1 MLLVGKR
8 IIWKRPDRFSYVL
21 FQHVRI
27 RFLWKEKLEKF
38 LRKKNKFG
46 KYCPTPFFIGFLY
59 ELKTMQS
66 HDTNREDKE
75 YYTKLIIEG
84 AITLK
89 KKDFYKFTKRS
100 QTNLFKFG
108 QDNVCRVS

>member
-1 MLLVGKR
+1 MVSASFESDQTDLATSCFNMLELGFYGKKN
-8 IIWKRPDRFSYVL
+8 WKSFS
-21 FQHVRI
+21 
-27 RFLWKEKLEKF
+27 E
-38 LRKKNKFG
+38 KKNKFG

-89 KKDFYKFTKRS
+89 KKRFLQIHKKITNKFI
-100 QTNLFKFG
+100 
-108 QDNVCRVS
+108 